1 MKTAVYYVDVYANC
15 LSDDV
20 RNRELAVLGPHLNG
34 LLVTFRGEIPS
45 SSGVQSDQVA
55 WRADK
60 MRRLHRDFARAQELM
75 QCVTVK
81 QYMALVQWRAL
92 LGRTP
97 ENAPGRLNEATDIAK
112 YLHIEYGPWWHL
124 IQRGLDRINAEMGI
138 IIA

>member
-60 MRRLHRDFARAQELM
+60 MRRLHRDFAEAARLIAYCEEEQRQALCKWAFLKDRMPEGA
-75 QCVTVK
+75 K
-81 QYMALVQWRAL
+81 QRL
-92 LGRTP
+92 RTK
-97 ENAPGRLNEATDIAK
+97 EDVARFLHLN
-112 YLHIEYGPWWHL
+112 IEEFNRQ
-124 IQRGLDRINAEMGI
+124 IRRGYDVINAQLGL